1 LIDTLVSNACFN
13 GAHLATIP
21 AEISASN
28 ETRQRLLEAAGE
40 VFAKKGFRNTTI
52 REICRGARANLAA
65 VNYHF
70 GDKERLY
77 LAVLVSAHTRARG
90 KDPLFSNDS
99 ADIPPALRLRAFI
112 HDLMFSLLDEGM
124 PAWYGKLMAREMI
137 EPTAVLDI
145 VVQNMIRPMAE
156 KLGAIVR
163 ELLGD
168 RVTDDQVRLCQLS
181 IIGQCLHHRNCRPV
195 IQRLFPQQKYEPA
208 DIQALVDHITRFSL
222 IALEGLAQ
230 GEAYRLAAASDER
243 PQP

>member
-1 LIDTLVSNACFN
+1 MIDTLVSNACFN
-13 GAHLATIP
+13 GAHLTTIP

-77 LAVLVSAHTRARG
+77 LAVLVSAHTRARE
-90 KDPLFSNDS
+90 KYPLFSGDS

-137 EPTAVLDI
+137 EPTAVLDT

-168 RVTDDQVRLCQLS
+168 GVTDDQVRLCQLS
-181 IIGQCLHHRNCRPV
+181 IIGQCMHHRNCRPV

-208 DIQALVDHITRFSL
+208 DIQVLVGHITRFSL